1 MPNAT
6 FLSATPD
13 HIEKLKQSKMWDD
26 IIEIRQRL
34 M

>member
-1 MPNAT
+1 MQHSEV
-6 FLSATPD
+6 LTPD

-26 IIEIRQRL
+26 IIEIRQQL